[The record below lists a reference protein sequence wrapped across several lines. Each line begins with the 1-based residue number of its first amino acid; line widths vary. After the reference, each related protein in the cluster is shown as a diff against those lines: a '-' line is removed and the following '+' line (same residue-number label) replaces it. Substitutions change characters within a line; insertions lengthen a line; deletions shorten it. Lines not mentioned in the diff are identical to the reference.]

1 MKKTVAALIA
11 SFACAA
17 AFAGANN
24 LRIVFST
31 PGTDTYA
38 DGTEVLKGERYA
50 LVWKASADDVFS
62 IAADG
67 STTGGKIVLVHETA
81 EAGCCSP
88 VMFQVDDAWLAA
100 NGYDTGVWAVYLLDT
115 RVVSGDGA
123 VSFAS
128 LDAKG
133 VPASVNASGEAQGAV
148 GVSRGEGTLPA
159 SAGAAAGSVAAATQ
173 TALPADVPK
182 PVVKAI
188 EIKGDF
194 VHVTVANTIPAL
206 QYTLA
211 AGEKPGELAKDAAA
225 TAPNGT
231 SSGVVTIVTPKSG
244 KGGFFKVIR
253 K

>member
-1 MKKTVAALIA
+1 MKKTVAALMA
-11 SFACAA
+11 AFACAA

-67 STTGGKIVLVHETA
+67 TTTGGKIVLVHETA
-81 EAGCCSP
+81 EAGRCSP
-88 VMFQVDDAWLAA
+88 VMFQVDEGWLAA
-100 NGYDTGVWAVYLLDT
+100 NGYDTGVWGVYLLDT
-115 RVVSGDGA
+115 RVVSAEGA
-123 VSFAS
+123 TTFAA
-128 LDAKG
+128 LDAAG
-133 VPASVNASGEAQGAV
+133 LPASVNSSGEAQDAVSVARGDGAIPTSA
-148 GVSRGEGTLPA
+148 G
-159 SAGAAAGSVAAATQ
+159 SAGAVAAAVQ
-173 TALPADVPK
+173 TALPANAPK

-188 EIKGDF
+188 DVKGGF
-194 VHVTVANTIPAL
+194 VYVTVANTVPAL

-231 SSGVVTIVTPKSG
+231 DSGVVTIVTPKSD
-244 KGGFFKVIR
+244 KCGFFKVIR